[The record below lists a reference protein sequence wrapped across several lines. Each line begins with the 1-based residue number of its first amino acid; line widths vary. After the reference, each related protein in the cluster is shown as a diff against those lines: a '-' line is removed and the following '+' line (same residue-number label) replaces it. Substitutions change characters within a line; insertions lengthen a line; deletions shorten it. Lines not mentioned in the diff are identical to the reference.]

1 MLKRSNENEGEYYMK
16 SVQVSLNTI
25 DRVKNFVNVVSK
37 FDYKFELMSEK
48 GMVNAKSIIGIFSLD
63 LTKPI
68 SMNIHA
74 GEKVDQVMDALAYYI
89 I

>member
-1 MLKRSNENEGEYYMK
+1 MK

-25 DRVKNFVNVVSK
+25 EKVRNFVRDVSR
-37 FDYKFELMSEK
+37 FEYEFELISEK
-48 GMVNAKSIIGIFSLD
+48 AIINAKSIMGIFSLD

-68 SMNIHA
+68 CLNIH
-74 GEKVDQVMDALAYYI
+74 GKGKVDTVIDALALYI